1 MLPCIKIKA
10 LKKALPISIL
20 LFFTSLCYSQTLL
33 SFCTYVSSDTHECIF
48 DNNKFITSPDST
60 HARIYMMLRS
70 AQVFGTAK
78 LNYKIYG
85 IDRFGAE
92 VLVNTVTQEV
102 KADWMNSWQ
111 PSYFTSPGKYI
122 VKVYTEEGV
131 LIVSKGLELFNL

>member
-1 MLPCIKIKA
+1 
-10 LKKALPISIL
+10 LKKIITLSAFVFLA
-20 LFFTSLCYSQTLL
+20 SLAHSQTML
-33 SFCTYVSSDTHECIF
+33 SFCTYVNSDTHECIF

-70 AQVFGTAK
+70 NQVFGTTK
-78 LNYKIYG
+78 LTFKIYG

-92 VLVNTVTQEV
+92 VLVNTVVQEV

-111 PSYFTSPGKYI
+111 PSYFTSPGKYM